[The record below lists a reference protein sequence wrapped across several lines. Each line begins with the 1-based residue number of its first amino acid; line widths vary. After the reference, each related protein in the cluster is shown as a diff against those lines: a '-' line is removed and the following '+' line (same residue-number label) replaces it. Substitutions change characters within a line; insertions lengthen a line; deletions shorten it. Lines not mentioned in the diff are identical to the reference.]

1 MDVGGDGRVGGH
13 LAVITVILVRVA
25 HGPVVAGTAREVRGN
40 VTGQQGVLASV
51 PGRAVVRREAQAGDG
66 RAEALA
72 HVDQVLH
79 LVDPLALTSLV
90 LEPDLDHS
98 LGETGV
104 FGQFFEYFWRGF
116 WVLVKTVL

>member
-1 MDVGGDGRVGGH
+1 MDRVGVVVTQG
-13 LAVITVILVRVA
+13 AQATVITVILIRVA
-25 HGPVVAGTAREVRGN
+25 QGVAGTALEVRRN
-40 VTGQQGVLASV
+40 VTRKQGMFASV
-51 PGRAVVRREAQAGDG
+51 PTRVGREAKARDG

-72 HVDQVLH
+72 QVDQILH

-98 LGETGV
+98 LGKTGV
-104 FGQFFEYFWRGF
+104 FGQFFEYFWRRF

>member
-1 MDVGGDGRVGGH
+1 MDIVGVVVGH
-13 LAVITVILVRVA
+13 LTVITVILLRVA
-25 HGPVVAGTAREVRGN
+25 HRVAGATLEVRRN
-40 VTGQQGVLASV
+40 VTRKQGMLPSV
-51 PGRAVVRREAQAGDG
+51 PAGVRREAKAGDG

-72 HVDQVLH
+72 EVDQILH
-79 LVDPLALTSLV
+79 LVDPLALTPLV

-98 LGETGV
+98 LGKTGV